1 VTRLASSLAAIQ
13 GLLQADET
21 ILEYILAEPSSFCFT
36 ITRDRAH
43 IYPLA
48 GRKQLEQAVD
58 RYVTILAGKQSDL
71 RTGKEL
77 YRLLLLMIPQV
88 ELNGRLIIIPDGKL
102 NYLPFET
109 LVEPSGR
116 FLVESH
122 AVSYTSSGASLQA
135 ARDNIRAP
143 APLAFLG
150 IGAIG
155 DAAWKSVDSKLLTA
169 GLRAAAPERGIF
181 DENGSRLTPLPAG
194 LDELL
199 TGAKLA
205 GTSAKLLLGEQAT
218 ETAFKQLQLD
228 RYRVIHIVAHASI
241 DAAYPDRSAIILS
254 ESKDSTDDGLLQ
266 AREIR
271 RMRLNAELV
280 AIPACD
286 TAVGRLEGQAGV
298 VSLMQAFLLAGA
310 KSVLG
315 TLWSVEDGATET
327 VMSKFYFYLSR
338 GLDKGAAL
346 QRAKIDFLK
355 RYPDGIAPFY
365 WAGLVLGGNSIGKIR
380 F

>member
-1 VTRLASSLAAIQ
+1 MV
-13 GLLQADET
+13 
-21 ILEYILAEPSSFCFT
+21 
-36 ITRDRAH
+36 
-43 IYPLA
+43 
-48 GRKQLEQAVD
+48 
-58 RYVTILAGKQSDL
+58 
-71 RTGKEL
+71 
-77 YRLLLLMIPQV
+77 PQV
-88 ELNGRLIIIPDGKL
+88 ELNGRLIKIPDGKL

-116 FLVESH
+116 SLVESH

-135 ARDNIRAP
+135 ARDDILAP

-155 DAAWKSVDSKLLTA
+155 DAAWKTVDRKLLTA
-169 GLRAAAPERGIF
+169 ILRASPERGIF
-181 DENGSRLTPLPAG
+181 DENGSRQTPLPAG

-199 TGAKLA
+199 SGAKLA

-218 ETAFKQLQLD
+218 EAAFKHLQLD

-254 ESKDSTDDGLLQ
+254 ESKNSTEDGLLQ

-298 VSLMQAFLLAGA
+298 VSLMQAFLLAGS

-327 VMSKFYFYLSR
+327 VMSKFCFYLSR
-338 GLDKGAAL
+338 GPDKGAL
-346 QRAKIDFLK
+346 FNGPRSTFLS
-355 RYPDGIAPFY
+355 GIRMASLPFTGPA
-365 WAGLVLGGNSIGKIR
+365 WSSVVIVSER
-380 F
+380 FVFNCGSELACCVRSYCSRT